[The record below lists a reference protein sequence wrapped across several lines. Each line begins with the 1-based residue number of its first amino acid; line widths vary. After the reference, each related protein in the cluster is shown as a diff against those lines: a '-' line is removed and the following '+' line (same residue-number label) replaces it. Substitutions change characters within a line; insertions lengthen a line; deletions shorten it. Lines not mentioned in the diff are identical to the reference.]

1 MIKYWLELYGII
13 DRVNV
18 VMSCI
23 NVQDSLNQKI
33 MKAYLSIGLLTLSS
47 SLCAAAILFSPMA
60 QAQCVMND
68 TNLQV
73 SISGSKQP
81 TNRTNNVRQGST
93 GNCVGNTVN
102 TTNVQTNVGGTDR
115 ATQNRQSN
123 QQLNGGNS
131 NPTGVNLAPAKF
143 RQNVQID
150 VYNPADRLRH

>member
-1 MIKYWLELYGII
+1 
-13 DRVNV
+13 
-18 VMSCI
+18 
-23 NVQDSLNQKI
+23 
-33 MKAYLSIGLLTLSS
+33 MKSYLSIGLLTLPA
-47 SLCAAAILFSPMA
+47 LCAAILFAPNA
-60 QAQCVMND
+60 QAQCIMND

-123 QQLNGGNS
+123 QQLNGSNS

-143 RQNVQID
+143 RQNVQVD
-150 VYNPADRLRH
+150 VYNPADRLKR